1 MSVTE
6 YTDKSTLLT
15 LFEELSTKIL
25 ASVSTI
31 SEVVIYSAQED
42 NEGTQRPF
50 AYPYVSL
57 QMLIDWDSNEA
68 RGTSSDNPPIAGA
81 IGLQSKGIATIMV
94 HTLFANRA
102 DDTPSFIA
110 NEAVRHA
117 VHRAIHLH
125 YLEPFF
131 TRLIKTQDR
140 LPVEIDASQDY
151 ITTYTS
157 NVKEGALIIGTLDTI
172 DAFGIDDGRP
182 DLTIP

>member
-15 LFEELSTKIL
+15 LFEELRAKIL
-25 ASVSTI
+25 ASVPAIT
-31 SEVVIYSAQED
+31 EVVIYTNQEE
-42 NEGTQRPF
+42 NESTQRPF

-57 QMLIDWDSNEA
+57 QMTIDWESNEA
-68 RGTSSDNPPIAGA
+68 RGTSSDNPPVAGA
-81 IGLQSKGIATIMV
+81 IGLQSKGAATIMV
-94 HTLFANRA
+94 HTLFKNRE
-102 DDTPSFIA
+102 DDTPSFIR
-110 NEAVRHA
+110 NEAIRHE

-131 TRLIKTQDR
+131 TRLIKVKDD
-140 LPVEIDASQDY
+140 LPIEINASQDY
-151 ITTYTS
+151 TTTYTS
-157 NVKEGALIIGTLDTI
+157 DVKEGARVIGTLDTI